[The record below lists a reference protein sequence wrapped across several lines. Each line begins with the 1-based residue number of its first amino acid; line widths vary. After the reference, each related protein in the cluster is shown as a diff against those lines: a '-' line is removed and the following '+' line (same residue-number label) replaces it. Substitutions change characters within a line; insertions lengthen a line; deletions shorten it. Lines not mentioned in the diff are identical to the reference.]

1 MTAKRTNLIFSM
13 LLAGAIVSSLLQ
25 TVLTSALP
33 QIMRELN
40 LSAATA
46 QWLKGLVQSF
56 TKSQTPKDD
65 FDQVFFRSGIEAVIS
80 AWLAY
85 NCQESPEFIE
95 QIIESHHHI

>member
-1 MTAKRTNLIFSM
+1 MTAKRTNLIFST

-56 TKSQTPKDD
+56 TKSQTPENN
-65 FDQVFFRSGIEAVIS
+65 FDRFSFVAGLKQLFRHGLLTIVKNLLNLLSK
-80 AWLAY
+80 
-85 NCQESPEFIE
+85 
-95 QIIESHHHI
+95 